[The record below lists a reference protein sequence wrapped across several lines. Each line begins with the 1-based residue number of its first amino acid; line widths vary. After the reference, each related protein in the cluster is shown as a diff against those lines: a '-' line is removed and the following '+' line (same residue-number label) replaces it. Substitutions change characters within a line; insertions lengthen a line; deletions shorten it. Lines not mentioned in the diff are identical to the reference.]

1 MTNLSFSLNPSGSYE
16 HFNAN
21 GFIFTAIPVQDFY
34 SSIAAMIKAKLE
46 DSKSLKSN
54 IANPEELLTREQ
66 AAKEFQISVST
77 VDNYRREGLIT
88 PIRIRRVVRFRRG
101 DLLLLF
107 TGVKVV
113 GKMNDNKEGLNNLS
127 E

>member
-1 MTNLSFSLNPSGSYE
+1 MTNLSFSLNPSGS
-16 HFNAN
+16 FDDLNAN

-34 SSIAAMIKAKLE
+34 SSIEAMIKAKLE
-46 DSKSLKSN
+46 GSQSAQNN
-54 IANPEELLTREQ
+54 ITNPEELLTREQ
-66 AAKEFQISVST
+66 AAKEFQISVAT

-113 GKMNDNKEGLNNLS
+113 GKKNDNKEGLNNLS